1 MRSMTTRTRDIHDPR
16 VLFSEQQS
24 GHYAIGTIAVDNPRA
39 LNALDLRMLQAMESK
54 LLEWLG
60 RNDIACVVLHADSEK
75 AFCAGGDV
83 KSLIM
88 GLQSETGI
96 RFAVEYFKTEYFV
109 DYLIQVY
116 PKPIL
121 CWANGITMGGGI
133 GIMNGASCR
142 IVTERTTMAMPEIAI
157 GLFPDVGGT
166 FFLNLL
172 PAGVGLFLGLTGAR
186 FDGRD
191 AVAIGMA
198 DGFALSEKKQE
209 VFAGLTRLHWEADP
223 VNNRKVLRNYL
234 DSFVDAGAAGKSDL
248 MKRLD
253 TVRGLTM
260 KATIAAI
267 DGAFRSWDGPDE
279 WLKDAIRGYLAGSP
293 TSAKAIFQ
301 QLSGGRELSLKKVF
315 LREWDMALNFCTRS
329 DFREGVRAR
338 LIDKGQKPN
347 WNPPALA
354 QVADDEIER
363 LFSKRHGQDDLLA
376 RKFSELIPEG

>member
-1 MRSMTTRTRDIHDPR
+1 MTTPTIDNTNPSVRFFERQAGD
-16 VLFSEQQS
+16 
-24 GHYAIGTIAVDNPRA
+24 YAIGTIAMDNPRA
-39 LNALDLRMLQAMESK
+39 LNALDLSMVRAMESK
-54 LLEWLG
+54 LLEW
-60 RNDIACVVLHADSEK
+60 RDRDDIACVVLHADSEK

-83 KSLIM
+83 KAFLSE
-88 GLQSETGI
+88 LQKEPGI
-96 RFAVEYFKTEYFV
+96 RFAVDYFTTEYFV

-121 CWANGITMGGGI
+121 CWADGVTMGGGI

-142 IVTERTTMAMPEIAI
+142 IVTERTVMAMPEIAI

-166 FFLNLL
+166 YFLNRL

-186 FDGRD
+186 FNGSD

-198 DGFALSEKKQE
+198 EGFARSDRKQHVLAGLSE
-209 VFAGLTRLHWEADP
+209 LDWTADP
-223 VNNRKVLRNYL
+223 QSNRELLRNYL
-234 DSFVDAGAAGKSDL
+234 DSFVETGAASESDL

-253 TVRGLTM
+253 TVRRLTM
-260 KATIAAI
+260 RATIAEI
-267 DGAFRSWDGPDE
+267 DGAFRSWDGADD
-279 WLKDAIRGYLAGSP
+279 WIKDAIRGYLAGSP
-293 TSAKAIFQ
+293 TSAKAIFE

-338 LIDKGQKPN
+338 LIDKDQMPN

-354 QVADDEIER
+354 QLDDDEIDR